1 MSEST
6 KDSPIIH
13 APGGVA
19 EMLAMALPM
28 VISTSADTLMTFT
41 DRLFLSKL
49 GPEAMNAAMAGG
61 LANFMAMTFFIGL
74 ISYTTAL
81 AAQQLGAGSK
91 PRAAQAAGQGVWLAL
106 AAWPLL
112 LLLRPLASP
121 VFSRLGLD
129 AAQLPLQVQY
139 FRILILGSGLGLL
152 RGPFIGFFCGI
163 GRTRVVMASAL
174 TALAVNALMA
184 WLLIFGH
191 WGLPALGIQGAAIG
205 TLIGSSAGLL
215 VMLASA
221 LAPRIRHEFHV
232 TRALRFDQGLMWEL
246 LRRGAPSGLEL
257 FLNLLAF
264 NLLILL
270 FQSQGAGVA
279 TATSIIFSWDM
290 VSFVPLIGVE
300 QSVTSLVGRFVG
312 AGDLDSADKAA
323 WSGIKLTWA
332 FSSLIFALFVF
343 FPGALVAVFAPS
355 APTPV
360 FSAAEPLAV
369 AMLRLASLY
378 VLVQGALMVYTGALR
393 GAGDTLWA
401 MLLTVAMHWCLVS
414 AAWAC
419 LRLLGTG
426 PLAAWA
432 CVVATFVLFP
442 ILLRWRWKSK
452 RWQCRMA
459 A

>member
-1 MSEST
+1 M
-6 KDSPIIH
+6 
-13 APGGVA
+13 A

-28 VISTSADTLMTFT
+28 VVSTSADTLMTFT

-49 GPEAMNAAMAGG
+49 GPQAMNAAMAGG
-61 LANFMAMTFFIGL
+61 LANFLAMTFFLGL

-112 LLLRPLASP
+112 LLLLPLAGP

-139 FRILILGSGLGLL
+139 FRILILGAGLGLL

-174 TALAVNALMA
+174 TSLAVNALMA

-191 WGLPALGIQGAAIG
+191 WGLPAWGIAGAAIG
-205 TLIGSSAGLL
+205 TIIGSIAGLL
-215 VMLASA
+215 VMLFSA
-221 LAPRIRHEFHV
+221 LAPGVRHEFQV
-232 TRALRFDQGLMWEL
+232 ARALRFDRGLMQEL
-246 LRRGAPSGLEL
+246 LKRGAPTGLEL

-264 NLLILL
+264 NLLVIL
-270 FQSQGAGVA
+270 FQAQGAAVA
-279 TATSIIFSWDM
+279 TATSIMFSWDM
-290 VSFVPLIGVE
+290 VSFVPLVGVE

-312 AGDLDSADKAA
+312 SQDLASADKAA
-323 WSGIKLTWA
+323 WSGIKLTWI
-332 FSSLIFALFVF
+332 FSSFVFALFVL

-360 FSAAEPLAV
+360 FAQAAPLAQ
-369 AMLRLASLY
+369 AMLRLAALY

-401 MLLTVAMHWCLVS
+401 MLLTVAMHWCLLSS
-414 AAWAC
+414 AWLC
-419 LRLLGTG
+419 LKPLGMG

-452 RWQCRMA
+452 RWQGRMA
-459 A
+459 S